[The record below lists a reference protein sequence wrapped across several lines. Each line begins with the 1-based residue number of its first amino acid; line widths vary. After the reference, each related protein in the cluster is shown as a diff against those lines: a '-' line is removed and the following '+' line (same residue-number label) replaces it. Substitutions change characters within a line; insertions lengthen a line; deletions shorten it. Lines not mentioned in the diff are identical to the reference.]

1 MGEKKVTYT
10 TKHWEEETKKKTKK
24 AKGHG
29 QESWKQWWFA
39 GKNKRG
45 FPEL

>member
-1 MGEKKVTYT
+1 LGGGNENN
-10 TKHWEEETKKKTKK
+10 KKKTG
-24 AKGHG
+24 KGRG

-39 GKNKRG
+39 GKNKHG